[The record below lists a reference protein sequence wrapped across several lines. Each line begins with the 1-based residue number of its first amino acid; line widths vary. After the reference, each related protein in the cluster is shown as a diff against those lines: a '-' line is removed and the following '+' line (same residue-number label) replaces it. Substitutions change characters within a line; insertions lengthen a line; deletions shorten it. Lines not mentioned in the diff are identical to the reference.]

1 MRVYWLTQSEEDV
14 PHESDWLSV
23 EELARLERFRFPK
36 RKADWRLGRWTA
48 KRAIAACL
56 RWPSHPRVL
65 AQIEIHPTPSGAPEA
80 ILPGLTTPL
89 AFSLSHRAGTSM
101 CAVSSVRMNLGC
113 DLEIVEPRSSAFIT
127 DYFTSEEQ
135 NLVAQLPH
143 ADRPELLALLW
154 SAKESALKALGQ
166 GLRVDTRSLSVALSG
181 QPDISGW
188 CPLLVHGADSRVF
201 PGWWRK
207 NDEFLLTLVSDPEAE
222 CPIAL
227 HTSALALDGEHF
239 SNLMAG
245 TNSRLKAAW

>member
-14 PHESDWLSV
+14 PPTSDWLSA
-23 EELARLERFRFPK
+23 EELARLDTFRFPK

-56 RWPSHPRVL
+56 RWSSHPQIL
-65 AQIEIHPTPSGAPEA
+65 AQIEIRPTPSGAPEA

-101 CAVSSVRMNLGC
+101 CAVSSVRINLGC

-127 DYFTSEEQ
+127 DYFTFEEQ
-135 NLVAQLPH
+135 SLIARLAH
-143 ADRPELLALLW
+143 EDRPELLALLW

-166 GLRVDTRSLSVALSG
+166 GLRVDTRSVAVTVLG

-188 CPLLVHGADSRVF
+188 CPLLVHSTDSQVF
-201 PGWWRK
+201 QGWWRK
-207 NDEFLLTLVSDPEAE
+207 NNEFLLTVVSEPDAE

-227 HTSALALDGEHF
+227 RTSSPALDGEDF
-239 SNLMAG
+239 SNLVIGAD
-245 TNSRLKAAW
+245 THLKAA